1 MKENTKLIESGPNSK
16 TSLSKWPVVRVGHF
30 VKIPFQFSL
39 QNSLFFDTKLLK
51 VNRHLETN
59 TPRVHRMSQCYR
71 VKKNIL
77 KKDRAQLCFRNK
89 GVQLLLNKNM
99 YHFHEPLRSCEAAAI
114 LRVI

>member
-16 TSLSKWPVVRVGHF
+16 TSLCKWPVVRVGHF

-51 VNRHLETN
+51 VNRHLDTN
-59 TPRVHRMSQCYR
+59 TKGPSYVSVLQS
-71 VKKNIL
+71 KKNIL

>member
-51 VNRHLETN
+51 VNRQLRP

-71 VKKNIL
+71 VKKYTEERQGPTL
-77 KKDRAQLCFRNK
+77 F
-89 GVQLLLNKNM
+89 
-99 YHFHEPLRSCEAAAI
+99 
-114 LRVI
+114 